1 MVSKTKTKTRKK
13 GKQTRGTKKTKP
25 AKNRGTKKTS
35 ARLARPKRVST
46 RTKRSNAQRS
56 RIASPSEQETKILD
70 QGNASSLSSSAESV
84 GSNEHQGEVEAMR
97 SNTTLEE
104 ITTDQSSQTEE
115 NVDDYNTGTSE
126 IV

>member
-13 GKQTRGTKKTKP
+13 GKQTRGAKKTKP

-46 RTKRSNAQRS
+46 RTKRSNAQHS
-56 RIASPSEQETKILD
+56 RIASPSEQDTKILD
-70 QGNASSLSSSAESV
+70 QGNASSLSSSAETV

>member
-84 GSNEHQGEVEAMR
+84 GSNEHQGELEAMR

>member
-56 RIASPSEQETKILD
+56 RIASPSEQDTKILD

>member
-13 GKQTRGTKKTKP
+13 GKQARGAKKTKP

-56 RIASPSEQETKILD
+56 RIASPSEQDMILD

>member
-13 GKQTRGTKKTKP
+13 GKQTRGAKKTKP

-35 ARLARPKRVST
+35 ARLARPKRVS

-56 RIASPSEQETKILD
+56 RIASPSEQDTKILD
-70 QGNASSLSSSAESV
+70 QGNASSLSSSAETV

>member
-56 RIASPSEQETKILD
+56 RIASPSEQDTKILD
-70 QGNASSLSSSAESV
+70 QGNASSLSSSAETV

>member
-70 QGNASSLSSSAESV
+70 QGNASSLSSSAETV
-84 GSNEHQGEVEAMR
+84 GSNERQGEVETMR
-97 SNTTLEE
+97 SNTPLEE
-104 ITTDQSSQTEE
+104 ITTDQSSQTEK